1 MLKLI
6 TSLFAIFYSTALW
19 AGCDPDTVKFYL
31 DKGFT
36 PDQVTELCSQG
47 GEESSAPSYQP
58 YQKPVVI
65 YQQGVVPGMS
75 ADESKAIQD
84 LKDSMNARSIDVTD
98 EKINY
103 IRPVCLRAGNSP
115 ERDQRIEDCIDVAFS
130 VSRKNLKADASG
142 RRLGILGE
150 ERVFVSSDEIIRKP
164 LVEDP
169 FAGHPP
175 DIKFML
181 ERKYES
187 QESGNTTYFPVR
199 GRWSANQVA
208 EAVRALSAIARVKED
223 GTYESEV
230 EKVLS
235 DTYVP
240 PTKEE
245 YIANNPTY
253 EEIQKEEEESGS
265 WWNPFD

>member
-1 MLKLI
+1 MFKFI
-6 TSLFAIFYSTALW
+6 TSLFVFFYSATLW

-47 GEESSAPSYQP
+47 GGESSTPTYEP

-65 YQQGVVPGMS
+65 YQQGVVPGMTF
-75 ADESKAIQD
+75 DESNAIQD
-84 LKDSMNARSIDVTD
+84 LKDAMAARSIDVTAD
-98 EKINY
+98 SINY
-103 IRPVCLRAGNSP
+103 IRSVCMRAGNSP
-115 ERDQRIEDCIDVAFS
+115 EKDQRISDCIDIAFS
-130 VSRKNLKADASG
+130 VSRSGLKADASG
-142 RRLGILGE
+142 KRLAIMGE
-150 ERVFVSSDEIIRKP
+150 ERVFISSDNIIRKP

-169 FAGHPP
+169 FSGHPP
-175 DIKFML
+175 DIKFLL
-181 ERKYES
+181 ERKYKS

-199 GRWSANQVA
+199 ARFSPNQVV
-208 EAVRALSAIARVKED
+208 EAVRALSAINRLKE
-223 GTYESEV
+223 GETYQTEV

-245 YIANNPTY
+245 YIANTPTY
-253 EEIQKEEEESGS
+253 EEEKEEKKGGK

>member
-6 TSLFAIFYSTALW
+6 TSLFALFYSTALW

-36 PDQVTELCSQG
+36 PDQVAELCTQG
-47 GEESSAPSYQP
+47 GEESSTPSYQP

-75 ADESKAIQD
+75 SAESNAIQD
-84 LKDSMNARSIDVTD
+84 LKDAMAARSIDVTD
-98 EKINY
+98 DKINY

-115 ERDQRIEDCIDVAFS
+115 ERDQRVSDCIDVAFS
-130 VSRKNLKADASG
+130 VSRKELKADASG
-142 RRLGILGE
+142 KRLAILGE

-169 FAGHPP
+169 FGGHPP

-187 QESGNTTYFPVR
+187 QESGNSTYLPVKR
-199 GRWSANQVA
+199 GYSVDQVI
-208 EAVRALSAIARVKED
+208 EAVRALSAITKIKAD
-223 GTYESEV
+223 DTYDSEV

-235 DTYVP
+235 ETYVP

-253 EEIQKEEEESGS
+253 EEIEEEKEKSGK